1 MAKVALAL
9 TKVTCADGTT
19 DYNVGLNPN
28 TNADDKVQSFVDAFK
43 SVGNTASSTC
53 HGLPLKLILAMWGG
67 ESGWAT
73 GSTQNSNQNWS
84 NMIYTSSENPVGN
97 IGNGKIGWAKF
108 EGRKKHAVGF
118 ANFFINNSR
127 YSDLIKYLKNTKTP
141 DVDTCISY
149 IANAGYGGAD
159 HDAYA
164 ETVKSWVSTLV
175 KRSDI
180 D

>member
-1 MAKVALAL
+1 
-9 TKVTCADGTT
+9 
-19 DYNVGLNPN
+19 
-28 TNADDKVQSFVDAFK
+28 
-43 SVGNTASSTC
+43 
-53 HGLPLKLILAMWGG
+53 MWGG

-97 IGNGKIGWAKF
+97 IGKGKNGWAKF

-159 HDAYA
+159 HMHMQ
-164 ETVKSWVSTLV
+164 KL
-175 KRSDI
+175 
-180 D
+180 

>member
-1 MAKVALAL
+1 MRLAL
-9 TKVTCADGTT
+9 
-19 DYNVGLNPN
+19 
-28 TNADDKVQSFVDAFK
+28 Q
-43 SVGNTASSTC
+43 
-53 HGLPLKLILAMWGG
+53 
-67 ESGWAT
+67 
-73 GSTQNSNQNWS
+73 
-84 NMIYTSSENPVGN
+84 
-97 IGNGKIGWAKF
+97 
-108 EGRKKHAVGF
+108 
-118 ANFFINNSR
+118 NFFINNSR

>member
-1 MAKVALAL
+1 
-9 TKVTCADGTT
+9 
-19 DYNVGLNPN
+19 
-28 TNADDKVQSFVDAFK
+28 
-43 SVGNTASSTC
+43 
-53 HGLPLKLILAMWGG
+53 MWGG

-97 IGNGKIGWAKF
+97 IGKGKNGWAKF

-127 YSDLIKYLKNTKTP
+127 YSDLIKYLKDTKTP